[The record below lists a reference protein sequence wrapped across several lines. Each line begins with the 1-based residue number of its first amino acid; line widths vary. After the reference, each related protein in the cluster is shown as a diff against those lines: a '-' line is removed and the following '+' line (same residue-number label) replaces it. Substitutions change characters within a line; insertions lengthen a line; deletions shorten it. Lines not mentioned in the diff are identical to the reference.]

1 MILIVILRATTCQS
15 SKTPLEKMRNVH
27 ICALAR
33 DGWGI
38 NMKTIEE
45 LAVDLLGSR
54 LNKHDMDVVLAVLK
68 IARIQTEADTLRQ
81 LVDKRKERMKS

>member
-1 MILIVILRATTCQS
+1 
-15 SKTPLEKMRNVH
+15 MRNVH

-45 LAVDLLGSR
+45 LAVDLLGSL
-54 LNKHDMDVVLAVLK
+54 LNKHDMDVVLGLLK

-81 LVDKRKERMKS
+81 LVDERKARNHD